1 MQNNSIFRIIS
12 LLLALNFIT
21 FHLNAQSI
29 EASISKGLNYSNSLS
44 GASLEWASLKE
55 KLNQSSAGK
64 EITGTLKG
72 SFSETYSG
80 NSGNYNNSFS
90 NSITA
95 TLSKKLYD
103 GGVFKSSAKINNLR
117 LSQKSIQIKTLE
129 QQIILEIINSHL
141 NLFLSQKI
149 KELRDKNFLRVK
161 EQVEA
166 NKARYQVGAINK
178 TVLAESEARL
188 ARANSQ
194 LIEASLTLTNAME
207 QYISLIGETPGDL
220 VIPLEVENIPK
231 DEVEALKRSEQH
243 SLKIALAKLNLS
255 INKAQYDSLLSSVM
269 PNITTSLS
277 GSIAES
283 TRNGNTD
290 GVTFSL
296 SLSSPI
302 FYTPA
307 TSSKNRE
314 IVVLAKAL
322 NFNLDE
328 TIKLTKLN
336 VKLKLNNIASKF
348 SIIYAVEEELNAA
361 KIAAEATLKE
371 NEFGAKTTLD
381 VLDSEINVLNSEISL
396 WRAKNDYIRSSYELL
411 AEIGELHT
419 ESLGLIP
426 SAPQYKEIE
435 IIAPPLPS
443 PFSVITPS
451 KWIQ

>member
-1 MQNNSIFRIIS
+1 MHNNPIFKITS
-12 LLLALNFIT
+12 LFFALNFIT
-21 FHLNAQSI
+21 FHLNAQTLES
-29 EASISKGLNYSNSLS
+29 SISRGLNNSSLLS
-44 GASLEWASLKE
+44 GASLEWASLSE

-80 NSGNYNNSFS
+80 NSGDYNRSFS
-90 NSITA
+90 NGITA

-103 GGVFKSSAKINNLR
+103 GGVVRSSEKISNLK
-117 LSQKSIQIKTLE
+117 LSQKSIQIKILE
-129 QQIILEIINSHL
+129 QRIILEIINSHL
-141 NLFLSQKI
+141 NVFLSQKI
-149 KELRDKNFLRVK
+149 KKLRESNFSRVK

-166 NKARYQVGAINK
+166 NRARYQVGAINK

-194 LIEASLTLTNAME
+194 LIEASLALTNAIE
-207 QYISLIGETPGDL
+207 QYMSLIGETPGDL
-220 VIPLEVENIPK
+220 VIPFEVDNIPK
-231 DEVEALKRSEQH
+231 DEVDALKRSEKH
-243 SLKIALAKLNLS
+243 SLNVALAKLDLS

-277 GSIAES
+277 GSIEES
-283 TRNGNTD
+283 TRSGNSE

-314 IVVLAKAL
+314 IVASAKAL

-328 TIKLTKLN
+328 KIKLTKLN
-336 VKLKLNNIASKF
+336 VKLKLNNIAAKN
-348 SIIYAVEEELNAA
+348 SIIFAVEEELNAA
-361 KIAAEATLKE
+361 KIAAEATRKE
-371 NEFGAKTTLD
+371 NQFGAKTTLD
-381 VLDSEINVLNSEISL
+381 VFDSEINVLNSEISL
-396 WRAKNDYIRSSYELL
+396 WRAKNDFIRSSYELL

-426 SAPQYKEIE
+426 SAPQYKQIE

-443 PFSVITPS
+443 PFSVIIPN
-451 KWIQ
+451 KWIN

>member
-1 MQNNSIFRIIS
+1 M
-12 LLLALNFIT
+12 
-21 FHLNAQSI
+21 
-29 EASISKGLNYSNSLS
+29 
-44 GASLEWASLKE
+44 
-55 KLNQSSAGK
+55 
-64 EITGTLKG
+64 KG

-80 NSGNYNNSFS
+80 NSGDYNNNFS

-103 GGVFKSSAKINNLR
+103 GGVFKSSEKINNLR
-117 LSQKSIQIKTLE
+117 LSQKSILIKTLE

-194 LIEASLTLTNAME
+194 LIEASLTLANAME
-207 QYISLIGETPGDL
+207 QYISLTGETPGDL
-220 VIPLEVENIPK
+220 VIPSEVKNIPK
-231 DEVEALKRSEQH
+231 DEVEALERSEQH
-243 SLKIALAKLNLS
+243 SLKIALSKINLS

-283 TRNGNTD
+283 TRNGNTE

-296 SLSSPI
+296 SFSSPI

-314 IVVLAKAL
+314 IVALAKAI

-336 VKLKLNNIASKF
+336 VKLKLNNIASKY
-348 SIIYAVEEELNAA
+348 SILPQHHQRIG
-361 KIAAEATLKE
+361 K
-371 NEFGAKTTLD
+371 
-381 VLDSEINVLNSEISL
+381 
-396 WRAKNDYIRSSYELL
+396 LL
-411 AEIGELHT
+411 HWKKL
-419 ESLGLIP
+419 
-426 SAPQYKEIE
+426 
-435 IIAPPLPS
+435 
-443 PFSVITPS
+443 
-451 KWIQ
+451 

>member
-1 MQNNSIFRIIS
+1 MQSHSIFRIIS
-12 LLLALNFIT
+12 LLFALNFIT
-21 FHLNAQSI
+21 FNLNAQSI
-29 EASISKGLNYSNSLS
+29 ESSISKGLNNSNSLS

-80 NSGNYNNSFS
+80 SGGDYNNSFS

-103 GGVFKSSAKINNLR
+103 GGVVKSSEKINNLR

-129 QQIILEIINSHL
+129 QQIILKIINSHL

-194 LIEASLTLTNAME
+194 LIEASLTLTNSME

-220 VIPLEVENIPK
+220 VIPSEVKNIPK

-283 TRNGNTD
+283 TRNGNTE

-314 IVVLAKAL
+314 IVALAKAI

-396 WRAKNDYIRSSYELL
+396 WRAKNDHIRSSYELL

-443 PFSVITPS
+443 PFSVISPS
-451 KWIQ
+451 KWIK